1 MIDLFESET
10 LTLVPRKEKI
20 LQFLL
25 EEFLVILL
33 LDIYNICNQ
42 NRTYVTE
49 INSFLQKRSMRQLQM
64 DCY

>member
-33 LDIYNICNQ
+33 LDIYNICN
-42 NRTYVTE
+42 
-49 INSFLQKRSMRQLQM
+49 
-64 DCY
+64 